1 MLKNTPTDS
10 ELWEAIRLNDN
21 KAFNLLFER
30 YWTAIYRTA
39 FDYLPDDVVCLEI
52 VNDIFLRIWQK
63 RHQLQ
68 ITVFKS
74 YLTSAARYHVYKE
87 LKARN
92 KSLISYLEDYT
103 YLTEKV
109 LDINDGDKRIQSSEF
124 QKKIN
129 DLLEQLPQRCR
140 EIFILSREQQLSN
153 NEISERLGISKRSV
167 ENQLTFALKH
177 LRNSIKHLSI
187 AILLHLLMK

>member
-10 ELWEAIRLNDN
+10 ELWEAIQLNDN

-39 FDYLPDDVVCLEI
+39 YDYLPDDVVCLEI

-63 RHQLQ
+63 RHELQ
-68 ITVFKS
+68 IALFKS

-92 KSLISYLEDYT
+92 KELISYMEDYT
-103 YLTEKV
+103 YITEKV
-109 LDINDGDKRIQSSEF
+109 LDMNDGEKRIQSSEF
-124 QKKIN
+124 QSKIN

-140 EIFILSREQQLSN
+140 EIFMLSREQHLSN

-167 ENQLTFALKH
+167 ENQLTSALKH
-177 LRNSIKHLSI
+177 LRNSIKHLSVF
-187 AILLHLLMK
+187 ILLYLLK